1 MFFNGTLKI
10 IFLLS
15 GVYPFSVFL
24 LFSTFLVLKRLQQ
37 EKAAIIKCV
46 TDRQDKRSPEKV
58 YYWWQR
64 SIFLVLAESII
75 GIKWL
80 RTAVNATVI
89 NSFRD
94 FFYLNS
100 ENSESAVN
108 SELNSLT
115 VRQQKLN
122 LSLFRDIRNNRI
134 TSIRNGTFVGT
145 TCSGGCSE
153 TSRNT
158 VW

>member
-1 MFFNGTLKI
+1 MELSRSFFSCLGYTHSLFFFCSLH
-10 IFLLS
+10 FLS
-15 GVYPFSVFL
+15 WKDYN
-24 LFSTFLVLKRLQQ
+24 KR
-37 EKAAIIKCV
+37 AAIIKCV